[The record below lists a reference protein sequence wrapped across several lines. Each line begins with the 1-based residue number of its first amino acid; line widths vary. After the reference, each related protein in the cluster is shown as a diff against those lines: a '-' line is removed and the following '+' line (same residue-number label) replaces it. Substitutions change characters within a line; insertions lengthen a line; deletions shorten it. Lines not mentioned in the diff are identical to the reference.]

1 MDLLAFFQAVLR
13 EQLEY
18 DKEKSD
24 HIVNTQ
30 DVMLEDIVALGGEYA
45 PGVKKMENNKF
56 EVVAKT
62 G

>member
-1 MDLLAFFQAVLR
+1 MNLLEFFQAVLR
-13 EQLEY
+13 QQLEF
-18 DKEKSD
+18 DREKSD

-30 DVMLEDIVALGGEYA
+30 DVMLEDIIALGGEYA

-56 EVVAKT
+56 EIIAKT